1 VDTLK
6 QLLED
11 WNEKPSNP
19 LLRDHRTMSDAE
31 DLVNA
36 LQLELAAKEEV
47 IKVLHND
54 IRWYRKDWNTSMIQ
68 DQGLREE

>member
-1 VDTLK
+1 MDTLK

-11 WNEKPSNP
+11 WNDP
-19 LLRDHRTMSDAE
+19 LGARTMSDAE
-31 DLVNA
+31 DLIHA
-36 LQLELAAKEEV
+36 LQIELAAKEEV